1 MGVPDWMLS
10 IDSRS
15 TKTRDEGECI
25 LIVIHFKGPQAHK
38 FDQDFSRLM
47 MTGKLEEP
55 SIYIAGYINQKRKT
69 KLSYRQCSGVKDRDD
84 KRSKFFINIEHIF
97 GLIQFFYFLEMNEAK
112 AGASGLN
119 LLPILIFIPFIL
131 QYFMSATCY

>member
-25 LIVIHFKGPQAHK
+25 LILIHFKGPQAHK

-55 SIYIAGYINQKRKT
+55 SISIAGYINQKRKT

-84 KRSKFFINIEHIF
+84 KRSKFIIRFSIF
-97 GLIQFFYFLEMNEAK
+97 LIANTIF
-112 AGASGLN
+112 
-119 LLPILIFIPFIL
+119 LIF
-131 QYFMSATCY
+131 QK

>member
-1 MGVPDWMLS
+1 MLINFSAQFLADVREVMGVPDWMLS

-25 LIVIHFKGPQAHK
+25 LMVIHFKGPQAHK

-69 KLSYRQCSGVKDRDD
+69 KLSYRQCSGTKDRDD
-84 KRSKFFINIEHIF
+84 KRSKFFCCKF
-97 GLIQFFYFLEMNEAK
+97 GKLFKSFFFFRGE
-112 AGASGLN
+112 
-119 LLPILIFIPFIL
+119 
-131 QYFMSATCY
+131 